1 MSQTLADDS
10 EVVFDQPEE
19 SAGGMEPEGPIPNR
33 HKEEAWLEATE
44 PCRGARPRRMEFD
57 RPVNGG
63 LGATLGGVEDEDKLR
78 NGVVPVLRPEQQ
90 IQQEEEV
97 QTPPRRE
104 PRRNEGHQPRGPRV
118 MTDESVLGPGDL
130 AGQRKEIADRHRPNN
145 EWSPVAAL
153 EDTVSRMQ
161 RDLEELQTENRFL
174 RTPRAPWPVP
184 LVRQAA
190 PTTTKVPW
198 FNGSTSWEQYQQVFD
213 AIVLS
218 NGWGD
223 VTAALQLLSH
233 LQDDA
238 LSVALLILMPLQAS
252 RKELTDAL
260 SSHYGTPGRLA
271 NYRREFDKTVR
282 KRGEDPSKFAI
293 TLETLAVKAFGNMG
307 QTARLRLIR
316 DRFIAGHESCD
327 LRRYLDCVPPDTP
340 LRDIVDRCRVWES
353 HGNTEV
359 RRVSKPM
366 PEPVYP
372 TYVVEQPDYETEP
385 VCVVTVN
392 KPNSQVDQSEE
403 LLKKLL
409 EVLTPTA
416 GGGGT
421 DTTAKGTRAPDV
433 TPLEKLVQLL
443 LSETAKREP
452 APPTPAEPT
461 GLEALRQT
469 YFTGQQ
475 SPRQGPRFRQVR
487 RNWSDVKCFSC
498 GKTGHSATRCPTLD
512 VTFPFILPGWKAE
525 KTPTGYLMISPKM
538 TTDRRRAENED

>member
-19 SAGGMEPEGPIPNR
+19 SAGAMETEGPLQNR

-44 PCRGARPRRMEFD
+44 PYRGARSRTMEFD
-57 RPVNGG
+57 RPVDGG

-78 NGVVPVLRPEQQ
+78 NGVVPVLRPEEQ
-90 IQQEEEV
+90 IQQEEEI
-97 QTPPRRE
+97 QTPQRRE
-104 PRRNEGHQPRGPRV
+104 PRRSEGHQPRGPRV
-118 MTDESVLGPGDL
+118 MTEESVLGPGDL

-145 EWSPVAAL
+145 EWSPVATL

-174 RTPRAPWPVP
+174 RTPRAPRPVP

-190 PTTTKVPW
+190 LTTAKVPW

-223 VTAALQLLSH
+223 ATAALQLLSH

-238 LSVALLILMPLQAS
+238 LSVALFIPMPLQAS

-260 SSHYGTPGRLA
+260 SSHYGSPGRLA

-282 KRGEDPSKFAI
+282 KRGEDPSNFAI

-327 LRRYLDCVPPDTP
+327 LRCYLDCVPPYTP

-359 RRVSKPM
+359 RRVSKLM

-372 TYVVEQPDYETEP
+372 TYAVEQPDYETEP

-409 EVLTPTA
+409 EVLTPKSPPPA
-416 GGGGT
+416 
-421 DTTAKGTRAPDV
+421 RVPDV
-433 TPLEKLVQLL
+433 TPLEKLVHLL

-452 APPTPAEPT
+452 ARRPR
-461 GLEALRQT
+461 LSLR
-469 YFTGQQ
+469 G
-475 SPRQGPRFRQVR
+475 
-487 RNWSDVKCFSC
+487 
-498 GKTGHSATRCPTLD
+498 
-512 VTFPFILPGWKAE
+512 
-525 KTPTGYLMISPKM
+525 
-538 TTDRRRAENED
+538 